1 MRLAPALIL
10 VASAALLSA
19 GEPSD
24 SFEPVLVHLG
34 SLTLKPSAFLELIG
48 MSRSATTA
56 DSVSTHFGNIPLEDT
71 PGESLGS
78 PRHSRLMLKGDVPAG
93 PFHFSAYLE
102 SDFLNFT
109 PGQSPYRWRHYWG
122 QAQIGNWEILGGQ
135 TWSLLR
141 SNRVG
146 TGMDAM
152 NTDVIDPAYH
162 VGLIG
167 SRLRQIRV
175 SRTMG
180 IYKAA
185 VAWEGVGNF
194 VAKVVRDTERQHY
207 ELAGF
212 GGRTGRGG
220 VAASAV
226 AGLTPRL
233 RLVTQA
239 YWSQRAAYEA
249 LAVVPVGVNG
259 VSTLE
264 GIEAQIKKNLE
275 VYSYGGLVYAA
286 RGDASGNRLVRQWTA
301 GVNQKVSLPSLRSG
315 LLMSLQYSYLD
326 RAIWAGKEG
335 VMNFLM
341 YRVRYTFN

>member
-1 MRLAPALIL
+1 MRFPPALFL
-10 VASAALLSA
+10 VASARLLSA
-19 GEPSD
+19 GEPID
-24 SFEPVLVHLG
+24 TFQPVLVHLG
-34 SLTLKPSAFLELIG
+34 PLTLKPSAFLDLIG

-71 PGESLGS
+71 PGESLWS
-78 PRHSRLMLKGDVPAG
+78 PRHSRLMLKGDLPAG
-93 PFHFSAYLE
+93 PFRFSAYLE

-109 PGQSPYRWRHYWG
+109 PGQSAYRWRHYWG
-122 QAQIGNWEILGGQ
+122 QAAIGKWEILGGQ

-141 SNRVG
+141 SNRAG

-167 SRLRQIRV
+167 GRLRQIRV

-180 IYKAA
+180 VYKAA
-185 VAWEGVGNF
+185 VAWEGVGNV
-194 VAKVVRDTERQHY
+194 VAKIVRDTERQHY

-220 VAASAV
+220 VGASAA

-233 RLVTQA
+233 RLVTQL
-239 YWSQRAAYEA
+239 YWSRRADYEA
-249 LAVVPVGVNG
+249 LGVAPVGVDG
-259 VSTLE
+259 GSTLE
-264 GIEAQIKKNLE
+264 GIEAQLRKHLE

-286 RGDASGNRLVRQWTA
+286 QASASGNRLVWEWTA
-301 GVNQKVSLPSLRSG
+301 GLNQKVSLPSLRSG
-315 LLMSLQYSYLD
+315 LLISLQYSHIG

-335 VMNFLM
+335 VMDYLM

>member
-10 VASAALLSA
+10 LIASAALLSA
-19 GEPSD
+19 GEPGD
-24 SFEPVLVHLG
+24 SVEPVLVRLG
-34 SLTLKPSAFLELIG
+34 PLTLNPSAFLELIG
-48 MSRSATTA
+48 MSRSATKA

-146 TGMDAM
+146 PGMDAM

-212 GGRTGRGG
+212 GGRTGRAG

-226 AGLTPRL
+226 AGVTPRF

-259 VSTLE
+259 VSTLQ
-264 GIEAQIKKNLE
+264 GIEAHIKKNLE
-275 VYSYGGLVYAA
+275 VYSYGGLGYSA
-286 RGDASGNRLVRQWTA
+286 RGEGAGKRVGRQWA
-301 GVNQKVSLPSLRSG
+301 GGGNPKGSFV
-315 LLMSLQYSYLD
+315 
-326 RAIWAGKEG
+326 W
-335 VMNFLM
+335 
-341 YRVRYTFN
+341 

>member
-10 VASAALLSA
+10 VASATLLSA

-34 SLTLKPSAFLELIG
+34 PLTLKPSAFLELIG
-48 MSRSATTA
+48 MMRSATTA

-78 PRHSRLMLKGDVPAG
+78 PRHSRLMLKGDLPAG

-141 SNRVG
+141 SNRTG

-194 VAKVVRDTERQHY
+194 VAKVARDTERQHY

-226 AGLTPRL
+226 AGLTPRF

-239 YWSQRAAYEA
+239 YWSQRGAYEA
-249 LAVVPVGVNG
+249 LGVVPVGVNG
-259 VSTLE
+259 VSTLQ
-264 GIEAQIKKNLE
+264 GIEAQVRKNLE

-286 RGDASGNRLVRQWTA
+286 QGAASGNRLVRQWSA
-301 GVNQKVSLPSLRSG
+301 GVSQKVSLPSLRSG

>member
-1 MRLAPALIL
+1 MKFAPFLLLGAGATLLA
-10 VASAALLSA
+10 AS
-19 GEPSD
+19 EPID
-24 SFEPVLVHLG
+24 TFQPVLVHLG
-34 SLTLKPSAFLELIG
+34 PMTLQPSAFLDLIG

-78 PRHSRLMLKGDVPAG
+78 PRHSRLMLKGDLPAG
-93 PFHFSAYLE
+93 PFRFSAYLE
-102 SDFLNFT
+102 SDFLNLT
-109 PGQSPYRWRHYWG
+109 PGESPYRWRHYWG
-122 QAQIGNWEILGGQ
+122 QAAIGNWEILGGQ

-180 IYKAA
+180 VYKAA
-185 VAWEGVGNF
+185 VAWEGVGNV
-194 VAKVVRDTERQHY
+194 VAKIVRDTERQHY

-220 VAASAV
+220 VAASAAV
-226 AGLTPRL
+226 GLTPRL
-233 RLVTQA
+233 RLVTQV
-239 YWSQRAAYEA
+239 YWSRRAAYEE

-259 VSTLE
+259 GSTLE
-264 GIEAQIKKNLE
+264 GIEVQVRKHLE

-286 RGDASGNRLVRQWTA
+286 QASASGNRRVWEWTA
-301 GVNQKVSLPSLRSG
+301 GVSQKVGLHSLRSG
-315 LLMSLQYSYLD
+315 LLMSLQYSHID
-326 RAIWAGKEG
+326 RAIWAGNG
-335 VMNFLM
+335 GAMDYLM
-341 YRVRYTFN
+341 YRFRYTFN

>member
-1 MRLAPALIL
+1 
-10 VASAALLSA
+10 
-19 GEPSD
+19 
-24 SFEPVLVHLG
+24 
-34 SLTLKPSAFLELIG
+34 
-48 MSRSATTA
+48 
-56 DSVSTHFGNIPLEDT
+56 
-71 PGESLGS
+71 
-78 PRHSRLMLKGDVPAG
+78 MLKGDLPAG

-141 SNRVG
+141 SNRTG

-194 VAKVVRDTERQHY
+194 VAKVARDTERQHY

-226 AGLTPRL
+226 AGLTPRF

-239 YWSQRAAYEA
+239 YWSQRGAYEA
-249 LAVVPVGVNG
+249 LGVVPVGVNG
-259 VSTLE
+259 VSTLQ
-264 GIEAQIKKNLE
+264 GIEAQVRKNLE

-286 RGDASGNRLVRQWTA
+286 QGAASGNRLVRQWSA
-301 GVNQKVSLPSLRSG
+301 GVSQKVSLPSLRSG